1 MTIDTIDPTVSAPT
15 TDRPARPAR
24 TSAPPVQLTAV
35 RQTVATP
42 DGPFTIL
49 ARADGAVLAS
59 GWSDDVQ
66 TMLERI
72 RPADRPTDTVS
83 GTIAAAD
90 AVTAYYE
97 GDLTAIDDVPVAQF
111 GGPFR
116 THAWTVLR
124 TIAAGHPVT
133 YTEFAAASGRP
144 SAVRAA
150 ASACATNAPALFVP
164 CHRVLRTDGSLG
176 GFAWGLDVKRSLL
189 DREAALS

>member
-1 MTIDTIDPTVSAPT
+1 MTTITSSPAIDTRFLSVSKGAPT
-15 TDRPARPAR
+15 R
-24 TSAPPVQLTAV
+24 LTAIS
-35 RQTVATP
+35 QTLDTP

-49 ARADGAVLAS
+49 AREDGAVLAS
-59 GWSDDVQ
+59 GWSADQQ

-72 RPADRPTDTVS
+72 RPADRPI
-83 GTIAAAD
+83 GTTPGVIAAAE
-90 AVTAYYE
+90 AVVAYYDGE
-97 GDLTAIDDVPVAQF
+97 LTAIDDVPVAQF

-124 TIAAGHPVT
+124 TIAAGRPVT